1 MVTAGPTTS
10 TIFRRAAAFLAALI
24 ASMTSALAG
33 PAAIEVGVSPV
44 KPSRGETVQIVV
56 RRPERSSA
64 PETIRAVLLKPY
76 AGTVALE
83 LAASPGQPG
92 EMRASI
98 RLDEAA
104 RDGLYAVHV
113 WEGDAERPSALG
125 KAWFLL
131 GKLILDYPILS
142 AVEAEDP
149 NRDIQEYLADFQ
161 SLGGNALVVH
171 VLINPKKAFYPSRIA
186 RTDVTPGSPQ
196 DLVETFL
203 RNADRLGFAC
213 LLSVSWDM
221 TRDAD
226 YAEFPAQ
233 IRSITTELYDLYG
246 HHPSLAGFYSYQEGS
261 GTYLVPFLRE
271 FCAHVKSLHP
281 NLLTACAP
289 YVDDPLLAGYLSAL
303 GDLDIIIYQGMTMA
317 SYRPDNVKR
326 YPLRRVRDLCGVG
339 VGAKWLQDKIA
350 LTHMELF
357 GYLENRLSAE
367 HNTTSDEN
375 IYPQLLSA
383 ATAAGSDGVALFTY
397 HYNIH
402 HFRGRFPEIAAA
414 RQAVADGLRAFE
426 LIWENVSRAPNP
438 VAFYYPYEDWIIERW
453 ATAYVP
459 ALDAFRALGV
469 PADFRPF
476 APPARESF
484 YPFYP
489 YHRNDEAIAQL
500 LESRTLL
507 VLPDVSGF
515 HATDSDFLKSF
526 VERGGSV
533 VAFGPQIPLGNTYD
547 RAELFGIREAGT
559 RARRGVVVE
568 DAVGPRGP
576 RGRLYPLGG
585 AAFPGWQP
593 AGARV
598 IGTFDDGTAAV
609 LVNRHGQGLL
619 ATVSLDAAS
628 ASRLIPDL
636 VLDVLDLALSAG
648 GRRRAVDVL
657 GDHSNVDIAAIE
669 TLTGCRAAVVNHEPN
684 PLEIVIRPLG
694 PAAGRPG
701 RWTDLASARPLKP
714 AATGSDLKVVIPAR
728 GFICVEFVMDREKEQ
743 E

>member
-10 TIFRRAAAFLAALI
+10 ATFRRAAVFLVALI
-24 ASMTSALAG
+24 ASLASAFAA
-33 PAAIEVGVSPV
+33 PAAIKVSVSPV
-44 KPSRGETVQIVV
+44 KVRRGETVHVV
-56 RRPERSSA
+56 ASLPERAA
-64 PETIRAVLLKPY
+64 PAGAVQAILLKPEPGTLPLELVPFSDKKDEIRAVIQL
-76 AGTVALE
+76 
-83 LAASPGQPG
+83 G
-92 EMRASI
+92 EG
-98 RLDEAA
+98 A

-113 WEGDAERPSALG
+113 WIGERERPSALG
-125 KAWFLL
+125 KAWFLV
-131 GKLILDYPILS
+131 GKLVLDYPILS
-142 AVEAEDP
+142 AVKADDP
-149 NRDIQEYLADFQ
+149 NRDIEEYLADFK
-161 SLGGNALVVH
+161 SLGGNALIIH
-171 VLINPKKAFYPSRIA
+171 VLMDGQKAYYPSRIA
-186 RTDVTPGSPQ
+186 RTDVAPGSPR

-203 RNADRLGFAC
+203 EHADYMGFAC

-261 GTYLVPFLRE
+261 GTYLVPLLRE

-289 YVDDPLLAGYLSAL
+289 YVDDPLLAGYLSVL
-303 GDLDIIIYQGMTMA
+303 RDLDIIIYQGMTMA

-367 HNTTSDEN
+367 HNTTSYEN

-414 RQAVADGLRAFE
+414 RQAVADGLRAFD

-438 VAFYYPYEDWIIERW
+438 VAFYYPYEDWVIERW
-453 ATAYVP
+453 ATDYVP
-459 ALDAFRALGV
+459 ALDAFRVLGV

-500 LESRTLL
+500 LKSRTLL

-533 VAFGPQIPLGNTYD
+533 VAFGPRIPLGNTYD
-547 RAELFGIREAGT
+547 RAELFGIRDAGT

-568 DAVGPRGP
+568 DALGPRGP

-609 LVNRHGQGLL
+609 LVNRRGQGLL

-657 GDHSNVDIAAIE
+657 GGSGNVDIAAVE
-669 TLTGCRAAVVNHEPN
+669 TPAGCRAAVVNHEPN
-684 PLEIVIRPLG
+684 PLEVVIRPLG

-701 RWTDLASARPLKP
+701 RWTDLASARPLTP

-728 GFICVEFVMDREKEQ
+728 SFICVEFVMDREKEG